1 MTVMTK
7 RISQNASSS
16 RKQSQ
21 GSKGAACNNIRDI
34 VRYTSHSGFKM
45 ADLLG
50 SDEFQED
57 PAAEFLAREQDD
69 LAELGEDFGEG
80 KPEANVSFT

>member
-1 MTVMTK
+1 
-7 RISQNASSS
+7 
-16 RKQSQ
+16 
-21 GSKGAACNNIRDI
+21 
-34 VRYTSHSGFKM
+34 M

-69 LAELGEDFGEG
+69 LAELGEDFGGGQSET
-80 KPEANVSFT
+80 NVSFTLPQF

>member
-1 MTVMTK
+1 
-7 RISQNASSS
+7 
-16 RKQSQ
+16 
-21 GSKGAACNNIRDI
+21 
-34 VRYTSHSGFKM
+34 M

-69 LAELGEDFGEG
+69 LAELGEDFGGGQTET
-80 KPEANVSFT
+80 NVSFTLPQFCCYLVPN

>member
-1 MTVMTK
+1 MTQQ
-7 RISQNASSS
+7 ISQKASYF
-16 RKQSQ
+16 RKRSQ
-21 GSKGAACNNIRDI
+21 GSKGAGCNNIRGI

-80 KPEANVSFT
+80 QPQTNVSFT

>member
-1 MTVMTK
+1 MTQQ
-7 RISQNASSS
+7 ISQNASYS

-21 GSKGAACNNIRDI
+21 GSKGAGCNNIRGI
-34 VRYTSHSGFKM
+34 VRYTSHSCFKM

-80 KPEANVSFT
+80 QPQTNVSFI

>member
-1 MTVMTK
+1 
-7 RISQNASSS
+7 
-16 RKQSQ
+16 
-21 GSKGAACNNIRDI
+21 
-34 VRYTSHSGFKM
+34 M

-69 LAELGEDFGEG
+69 LAELGEDFGGEQT
-80 KPEANVSFT
+80 EANVTNGLDDGLGGLDHQPVVNGFADEEVILQNVCFIML